1 MEYKD
6 IQIMELDKKISFI
19 QEKMDEIN
27 EERLS
32 NKGALSLDS
41 FNELSSLKKQKTHYI
56 LEKYDII
63 NGTHKVQIK
72 ELENKVIYMSYYLG
86 EAKTKLA
93 KANVFNRRKL
103 EERVESLE
111 ITINQLQNFIID
123 LEEQDGIIE
132 DRNASLTL
140 KK

>member
-103 EERVESLE
+103 EERVQSLE
-111 ITINQLQNFIID
+111 ITINQLQNFIYI
-123 LEEQDGIIE
+123 
-132 DRNASLTL
+132 
-140 KK
+140 